1 MVPKRNSSLTVQVY
15 IADGDRAR
23 GGGGG
28 ELFNYMKVTIQ
39 MITDLTAPQRMLAY
53 LRLAQ

>member
-1 MVPKRNSSLTVQVY
+1 M
-15 IADGDRAR
+15 
-23 GGGGG
+23 GGGG
-28 ELFNYMKVTIQ
+28 ELFNYIKVTIL